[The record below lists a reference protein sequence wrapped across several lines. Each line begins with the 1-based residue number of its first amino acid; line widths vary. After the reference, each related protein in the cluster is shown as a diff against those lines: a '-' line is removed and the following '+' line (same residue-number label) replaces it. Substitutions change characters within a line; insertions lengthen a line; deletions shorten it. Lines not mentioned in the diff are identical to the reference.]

1 MIIFLSLLSIHVVN
15 QFLVLILLQW
25 LKWKNLNGENSLD
38 SSVSI
43 LIPCRN
49 ESRDLPS
56 LLASLEKL
64 DFPSEK
70 FDVWLADDQSSDN
83 TAEILSKWCSKTE
96 NRHFIQISAEEE
108 AKHHING
115 KANAL
120 AILSRKCE
128 GEILFFTDADC
139 AVPSTWLLEG
149 VRSFPSDV
157 GMLLGVTQVKSE
169 RLFGKMQEVEWWHT
183 LAIVKV
189 TSDLGM
195 GLTGLGNNMMV
206 RKTALIQSGGF
217 ESLPDSLTEDL
228 ALSRQLLSEG
238 YKVAQQV
245 SPEILTKTKAE
256 RGIKNFLEQRKRWI
270 SGVVSLPWYFQLLL
284 GLELSFY
291 PAIIS
296 LTILKLPLG
305 LGIWGVKLLLQSVF
319 IQIFA
324 SKAGQKVSWYQLFLF
339 DFHQIVT
346 APLSILY
353 YFWSSKISWKSR
365 TYP

>member
-1 MIIFLSLLSIHVVN
+1 MIWMLVVLSVYAIL
-15 QFLVLILLQW
+15 QFLVLTFCIQF
-25 LKWKNLNGENSLD
+25 KWKNWGRQGINECTA
-38 SSVSI
+38 SI

-49 ESRDLPS
+49 ESRDLPY

-70 FDVWLADDQSSDN
+70 LDVWLADDQSSDN
-83 TAEILSKWCSKTE
+83 TAKILSEWCSKAE
-96 NRHFIQISAEEE
+96 NRHFIQISADEE
-108 AKHHING
+108 AKYHING

-139 AVPSTWLLEG
+139 EVPSKWLQEG
-149 VRSFPSDV
+149 VRSFPSDA
-157 GMLLGVTQVKSE
+157 GMLLGVTQVKSKG
-169 RLFGKMQEVEWWHT
+169 LFGKMQEVEWWHT

-206 RKTALIQSGGF
+206 RKAALIQSGGF

-228 ALSRQLLSEG
+228 ALSRQLVSQG
-238 YKVAQQV
+238 YKVVQQV
-245 SPEILTKTKAE
+245 SPEILAKTKAE

-284 GLELSFY
+284 ALELSFY

-296 LTILKLPLG
+296 LTILKLSLG
-305 LGIWGVKLLLQSVF
+305 LSIWGLKLLVQSIF
-319 IQIFA
+319 IQVFA
-324 SKAGQKVSWYQLFLF
+324 SKAGQKVRLYQLYLF

-353 YFWSSKISWKSR
+353 YFWPSKISWKSR